1 MNWLFY
7 AILAPAMFTV
17 IVFVDKHIVERE
29 APDYRSLPVFT
40 AIMSLVYG
48 TLFWIASGFVT
59 LPLRDAL
66 LVMLVGVLNTWAG
79 YVYFTILIG
88 EQTSNV
94 IVLFQMVPVLILAL
108 SYVFLRERITP
119 RQLAGFVLILSAAVA
134 TSIRR
139 DAGAFRLSAVFWLVL
154 LADVM
159 WATTHV
165 LFKYVVRE
173 YAFVRLISYES
184 WGMAVGGLMLYLTVP
199 AVRRSLAHNLR
210 AMRKLGMGMFALNE
224 GAYIAAKMIAL
235 RADSLGP
242 IALVS
247 VLGST
252 EVFFGLLLGWLL
264 TLAAPD
270 TFGEDIRRESLL
282 RKAGLAAVVFGGVW
296 LVR

>member
-1 MNWLFY
+1 MSWLFY

-29 APDYRSLPVFT
+29 APDYRSLVIFT
-40 AIMSLVYG
+40 ATMSLVFG
-48 TLFWIASGFVT
+48 TLFWIASGFAT

-79 YVYFTILIG
+79 YVYFTILVG
-88 EQTSNV
+88 EQTSN
-94 IVLFQMVPVLILAL
+94 ILVLFQMVPVLILAL
-108 SYVFLRERITP
+108 SYVFLRERISP
-119 RQLAGFVLILSAAVA
+119 RQLVGFVL
-134 TSIRR
+134 
-139 DAGAFRLSAVFWLVL
+139 
-154 LADVM
+154 M
-159 WATTHV
+159 

-199 AVRRSLAHNLR
+199 AVRRSLARNLR
-210 AMRKLGMGMFALNE
+210 EMRKLGLGLLALNE

-252 EVFFGLLLGWLL
+252 EIFFGLLLGWLL

-282 RKAGLAAVVFGGVW
+282 RKAGLAVVVFAGVW